1 MGDFEKKSVN
11 EESPSNKQKGK
22 NKKVLWSV
30 ILALSITG
38 VVLCV
43 AFILFNTMS
52 CTNGED
58 KYKNLSK
65 NVTPTLTDDNKPNAE
80 KLGVNPIDFDKLRK
94 ENKDIVGWIK
104 VKGTNIDYP
113 VLRTPD
119 TDLSYYLHRDYTGNY
134 LYAGSIYMESCNSGD
149 FNDKDTILYGHNMMN
164 GTMFAD
170 LHKFEDKSFF
180 KKHKYF
186 YIYTPN
192 SIRKYLIYSAYEY
205 DDRHINNSFKHF
217 DDDKMFKEYID
228 YSLNPKFAIVSNV
241 RKNAEVTIDDKLVT
255 LSTCTN
261 NRPENRFLVQGV
273 LIENE
278 KTK

>member
-1 MGDFEKKSVN
+1 M
-11 EESPSNKQKGK
+11 
-22 NKKVLWSV
+22 
-30 ILALSITG
+30 
-38 VVLCV
+38 
-43 AFILFNTMS
+43 
-52 CTNGED
+52 
-58 KYKNLSK
+58 
-65 NVTPTLTDDNKPNAE
+65 
-80 KLGVNPIDFDKLRK
+80 
-94 ENKDIVGWIK
+94 
-104 VKGTNIDYP
+104 
-113 VLRTPD
+113 LRTPD

-241 RKNAEVTIDDKLVT
+241 RKNAKVTIDDKLVT